1 MQTIEELKRMP
12 IDAFPDAR
20 IYLFGSRARG
30 DASEF
35 SDIDIAIESER
46 PLQRR
51 LSEIRE
57 RIEASRL
64 PWKVDLLEMRQA
76 PGLRSVIER
85 EGHGSDRPRTKVQF
99 LHLAI
104 SNTSYPL

>member
-1 MQTIEELKRMP
+1 MQTIEVLIRML

-51 LSEIRE
+51 LSEIRD
-57 RIEASRL
+57 RIEAPRL

-76 PGLRSVIER
+76 PGLRSVIEQ
-85 EGHGSDRPRTKVQF
+85 EGLRWH
-99 LHLAI
+99 
-104 SNTSYPL
+104 